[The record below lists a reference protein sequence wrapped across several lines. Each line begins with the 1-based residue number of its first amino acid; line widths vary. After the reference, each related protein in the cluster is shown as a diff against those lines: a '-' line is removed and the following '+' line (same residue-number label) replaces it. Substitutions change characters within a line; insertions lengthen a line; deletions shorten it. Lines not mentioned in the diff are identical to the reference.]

1 MELLK
6 MLIFSPNNIAKDIL
20 NEISL
25 NLFEEFEKRNFKER
39 IEYKNESDKLGGI
52 YMKRVSIKLKIY
64 ALIGILFIVSVLVG
78 SLGLYS
84 LKKTFNGMETVFK
97 DRVIPLKGLK
107 EVSDLYAINIVD
119 TTHKLRNGNIDWEK
133 AKSNINDANKKISED
148 WKAYTSTYLTEEEKL
163 LVSDTETK
171 FIKANKGVSKLLSII
186 DAKNVE
192 ELATFSANQLYPSI
206 DPVTDSI
213 SKIVDLQLTVSEKE
227 YNVASDKYQMNLIA
241 YSIAFVILA
250 ATMVFAIISVRK
262 IIKPLIMLNQR
273 LDDLSKK
280 GGDLTQRLEVNSND
294 EIKEM
299 SNSINEFIRVVGQI
313 IKGVKLDSG
322 EIKNM
327 SMSIKN
333 RTHELNAS
341 IRDISSTTENLSAGL
356 QQTNASVEEI
366 NALTSEV
373 GKISNIITEKAENAA
388 FNANEIS
395 ERAQKVEKMA
405 IESKQKAI
413 EIYEKNNNDLTIAMD
428 KAKVVNEISGLAD
441 SILSI
446 SEQTNLLSLNA
457 AIEAARAGEA
467 GKGFAVVAEEI
478 RKLAENS
485 KNSANRIQEFT
496 KIIVESV
503 DNLVVNS
510 KEILNFVDTTVR
522 KDYENLVEVAKQYKE
537 DSNFVFSISSELNAS
552 SEEMAARLHDI
563 LQAMNEI
570 AKATEDSAQGSI
582 AIADKV
588 SDTLKAS
595 TDVSQSAIKSEEN
608 AKNLELII
616 DKFTV

>member
-1 MELLK
+1 
-6 MLIFSPNNIAKDIL
+6 
-20 NEISL
+20 
-25 NLFEEFEKRNFKER
+25 
-39 IEYKNESDKLGGI
+39 
-52 YMKRVSIKLKIY
+52 MKKVSIKLKIY
-64 ALIGILFIVSVLVG
+64 VLIGILFIVSVLVG
-78 SLGLYS
+78 SFGLYS

-97 DRVIPLKGLK
+97 DRVIPLRGLK

-119 TTHKLRNGNIDWEK
+119 TTHKLRNGNIDWNK
-133 AKSNINDANKKISED
+133 AKTNINEANKKIAND
-148 WKAYTSTYLTEEEKL
+148 WKAYTNTYLTEEEKK

-171 FIKANKGVSKLLSII
+171 FVKANEGVKQLLSII
-186 DAKNVE
+186 EAKNSQ
-192 ELATFSANQLYPSI
+192 ELAEFSANKLYPSI

-213 SKIVDLQLTVSEKE
+213 SKIVDLQLNVSEKE
-227 YNVASDKYQMNLIA
+227 YNAASEKYQVNLIT
-241 YSIAFVILA
+241 YTIALIIIVI
-250 ATMVFAIISVRK
+250 TMIFAVISVQK
-262 IIKPLIMLNQR
+262 IIKPLIILNR
-273 LDDLSKK
+273 KLDDLSKK

-299 SNSINEFIRVVGQI
+299 SNSINEFIRVVGEI

-327 SMSIKN
+327 SINIKQS
-333 RTHELNAS
+333 THELNNS

-356 QQTNASVEEI
+356 EQTNASVEEI
-366 NALTSEV
+366 NALVSEV
-373 GKISNIITEKAENAA
+373 GKISSIITEKAENAA
-388 FNANEIS
+388 SNANEIS
-395 ERAQKVEKMA
+395 ERAQQVELMA
-405 IESKQKAI
+405 IKSKQKAI
-413 EIYEKNNNDLTIAMD
+413 EIYEKNSDDLTLAMD

-467 GKGFAVVAEEI
+467 GKGFAVVADEI

-485 KNSANRIQEFT
+485 KKSANRIQEFT

-503 DNLVVNS
+503 DKLAINS

-570 AKATEDSAQGSI
+570 AKATENSAQGSI
-582 AIADKV
+582 EIADKA

-595 TDVSQSAIKSEEN
+595 TDVSYSAIKSEEN
-608 AKNLELII
+608 ATNLEIII
-616 DKFTV
+616 DKFKV

>member
-1 MELLK
+1 
-6 MLIFSPNNIAKDIL
+6 
-20 NEISL
+20 
-25 NLFEEFEKRNFKER
+25 
-39 IEYKNESDKLGGI
+39 
-52 YMKRVSIKLKIY
+52 MKKVSIKIKIY
-64 ALIGILFIVSVLVG
+64 VLIGILFIVSVLVG
-78 SLGLYS
+78 SFGLYS

-97 DRVIPLKGLK
+97 DRVIPLRGLK

-119 TTHKLRNGNIDWEK
+119 TTHKLRNSNIDWEK
-133 AKSNINDANKKISED
+133 AKSNINEANKKIEEN
-148 WKAYTSTYLTEEEKL
+148 WNAYTSTYLTEEEKV
-163 LVSDTETK
+163 LVADTETK
-171 FIKANKGVSKLLSII
+171 FVKANEGISKLLSII
-186 DAKNVE
+186 EAKNTQ
-192 ELATFSANQLYPSI
+192 ELVKFSESQLYPSI

-213 SKIVDLQLTVSEKE
+213 SKIVDLQLNVSEKE
-227 YNVASDKYQMNLIA
+227 YNAANDKYRINLITYA
-241 YSIAFVILA
+241 VAFMILA
-250 ATMVFAIISVRK
+250 ITMGFAIISIKK
-262 IIKPLIMLNQR
+262 IIKPLIMLNQK
-273 LDDLSKK
+273 LDDLSRK

-299 SNSINEFIRVVGQI
+299 SNSINEFIRVVGEI

-327 SMSIKN
+327 SISIKDS
-333 RTHELNAS
+333 TYELNNS

-366 NALTSEV
+366 NSLASEV
-373 GKISNIITEKAENAA
+373 GKISDIITEKAENAA
-388 FNANEIS
+388 SNANEIS
-395 ERAQKVEKMA
+395 ERAHQVEKMA
-405 IESKQKAI
+405 IDSKQKAI
-413 EIYEKNNNDLTIAMD
+413 EIYEKNSNNLTIAMN
-428 KAKVVNEISGLAD
+428 KAKVVSEISELAD
-441 SILSI
+441 TILSI

-467 GKGFAVVAEEI
+467 GKGFAVVADEI

-503 DNLVVNS
+503 DNLAVSS

-537 DSNFVFSISSELNAS
+537 DSNFVFGISSELNAS
-552 SEEMAARLHDI
+552 SEEMAARLQDI
-563 LQAMNEI
+563 LQAMDEI
-570 AKATEDSAQGSI
+570 AKATENSAQGSI

-595 TDVSQSAIKSEEN
+595 TNVSHSAIKSEEN
-608 AKNLELII
+608 AVNLESII
-616 DKFTV
+616 DKFKV